1 VFRLNENGLGFS
13 QNGYNGPYETAITY
27 DGHLVAD
34 VIAGNKISGVALEST
49 ESGNNVSQALIT
61 SGTYSINRLYNDTV
75 YPIGRIQFIPAS
87 GYYSTDTMAIEV
99 EEGKNIT
106 IGDTTSPKFIFI
118 SDDNSPDMFR
128 FYGVSTFYDNI
139 HVESNKDIIIED
151 LNNQTHSLLDKI
163 AELESRIEQLE
174 LALDNGQ

>member
-1 VFRLNENGLGFS
+1 
-13 QNGYNGPYETAITY
+13 
-27 DGHLVAD
+27 
-34 VIAGNKISGVALEST
+34 
-49 ESGNNVSQALIT
+49 
-61 SGTYSINRLYNDTV
+61 
-75 YPIGRIQFIPAS
+75 
-87 GYYSTDTMAIEV
+87 
-99 EEGKNIT
+99 
-106 IGDTTSPKFIFI
+106 
-118 SDDNSPDMFR
+118 MFR